1 MKKRIK
7 RPALSGTQI
16 GIMLIGSLCLLLFG
30 MLLAIQNYL
39 EHQISEEQ
47 EQTVYFDRHYAM
59 LLEENEDPFWTAV
72 YDSAEQMGKEKNACV
87 ELIGEGMPSSFGLA
101 GKLSVVIDS
110 QVDGIIIRPDAS
122 DEVNELIEQAKEQG
136 IPVVSVMD
144 DYSGKSQAYVGVSSY
159 DVGQAYGKLIL
170 DLQQDE
176 DVRKVTILQ
185 SAEDSENTISSV
197 ESSLAEVLAETDIVL
212 DTKTITGS
220 DAFSIEEKIQEYVM
234 SENAPDILICM
245 NTVTAIGAYHV
256 VVDCNIV
263 GDVQLLVNYATGEI
277 LDAIEK
283 GGIFASVSLD
293 AQRLGS
299 SCIQCLDDLV
309 CDGKTNNYRSIPLK
323 VITID
328 TVEDYRST
336 LEGAQ

>member
-170 DLQQDE
+170 DL
-176 DVRKVTILQ
+176 
-185 SAEDSENTISSV
+185 
-197 ESSLAEVLAETDIVL
+197 
-212 DTKTITGS
+212 
-220 DAFSIEEKIQEYVM
+220 
-234 SENAPDILICM
+234 
-245 NTVTAIGAYHV
+245 
-256 VVDCNIV
+256 
-263 GDVQLLVNYATGEI
+263 
-277 LDAIEK
+277 
-283 GGIFASVSLD
+283 
-293 AQRLGS
+293 
-299 SCIQCLDDLV
+299 
-309 CDGKTNNYRSIPLK
+309 
-323 VITID
+323 
-328 TVEDYRST
+328 
-336 LEGAQ
+336 

>member
-122 DEVNELIEQAKEQG
+122 DEVNELIEQAKKIFAG
-136 IPVVSVMD
+136 NLFNPCNMFIM
-144 DYSGKSQAYVGVSSY
+144 K
-159 DVGQAYGKLIL
+159 
-170 DLQQDE
+170 
-176 DVRKVTILQ
+176 R
-185 SAEDSENTISSV
+185 
-197 ESSLAEVLAETDIVL
+197 EVLNEL
-212 DTKTITGS
+212 CS
-220 DAFSIEEKIQEYVM
+220 WMF
-234 SENAPDILICM
+234 PILESWIR
-245 NTVTAIGAYHV
+245 Y
-256 VVDCNIV
+256 
-263 GDVQLLVNYATGEI
+263 
-277 LDAIEK
+277 
-283 GGIFASVSLD
+283 
-293 AQRLGS
+293 
-299 SCIQCLDDLV
+299 
-309 CDGKTNNYRSIPLK
+309 
-323 VITID
+323 
-328 TVEDYRST
+328 
-336 LEGAQ
+336 

>member
-1 MKKRIK
+1 
-7 RPALSGTQI
+7 
-16 GIMLIGSLCLLLFG
+16 
-30 MLLAIQNYL
+30 
-39 EHQISEEQ
+39 
-47 EQTVYFDRHYAM
+47 
-59 LLEENEDPFWTAV
+59 
-72 YDSAEQMGKEKNACV
+72 MGKEKNACV

-170 DLQQDE
+170 DLQQDK

-220 DAFSIEEKIQEYVM
+220 GAFSIEEKIQEYVM

>member
-170 DLQQDE
+170 DLQQDK

-197 ESSLAEVLAETDIVL
+197 ESSLDEVLAETDIVL

-220 DAFSIEEKIQEYVM
+220 GAFSIEEKIQEYVM

>member
-122 DEVNELIEQAKEQG
+122 DEVNELIEQAK
-136 IPVVSVMD
+136 
-144 DYSGKSQAYVGVSSY
+144 K
-159 DVGQAYGKLIL
+159 IL
-170 DLQQDE
+170 NRQKALYLVKELLTVANSDE
-176 DVRKVTILQ
+176 DLDDKEIDFVIKVSKALQ
-185 SAEDSENTISSV
+185 IEDEKVAEINQ
-197 ESSLAEVLAETDIVL
+197 LVL
-212 DTKTITGS
+212 D
-220 DAFSIEEKIQEYVM
+220 YM
-234 SENAPDILICM
+234 SWNDRYKQAL
-245 NTVTAIGAYHV
+245 
-256 VVDCNIV
+256 
-263 GDVQLLVNYATGEI
+263 EI
-277 LDAIEK
+277 D
-283 GGIFASVSLD
+283 
-293 AQRLGS
+293 
-299 SCIQCLDDLV
+299 
-309 CDGKTNNYRSIPLK
+309 
-323 VITID
+323 
-328 TVEDYRST
+328 
-336 LEGAQ
+336 